1 VSTSH
6 AAPTAQGAA
15 LSVAGLCKSFGPNVA
30 LDGVS
35 LTVEPGRVRGLLGA
49 NGAGKS
55 TLIKI
60 LSGVYSADAG
70 TVALAPGPSGEPGR
84 LGFVHQDLGLVDALT
99 IRENMMLGRRSSR
112 RLGVF
117 LDPRAERASAVEELA
132 RMNLDVDPETPL
144 AACSLGVK
152 SLVAVARMLAEKA
165 TVLFLDEVTA
175 ALTRA
180 ESDWLLTEVRTF
192 VDQGGAAV
200 VVSHRLHEVVEH
212 CDDVTL
218 LRNGQVV
225 YDGPTPSVAELHEL
239 FISHGSG
246 FSRDPAASFGP
257 PAVRLAG
264 VESRGVGPLDLEVRG
279 GEVVSLVGPL
289 ASNIYSLGH
298 VVAGVQKTTRGTLEI
313 LARDGGKGTVA
324 FVPEDRR
331 KQAVLPGLEVRSNL
345 SVGNLMSLSTF
356 GMVGG
361 RREKSRAEALIVDLN
376 VQPPNADYQ
385 VLGLSGGNQ
394 QKVVFGRAKM
404 RSPDVYVLCEPTRGV
419 DIATRTAM
427 YEFIDQVSR
436 QGAAVIILTIDV
448 DDALAVG
455 DRIGIVNAGRIESLR
470 PRSQVTAAEVLE
482 EAL

>member
-1 VSTSH
+1 MSLPS
-6 AAPTAQGAA
+6 AAPPEHRAA
-15 LSVAGLCKSFGPNVA
+15 LSVTGIRKSFGPNVA

-35 LTVEPGRVRGLLGA
+35 LTVEPGRIRGLLGA

-70 TVALAPGPSGEPGR
+70 MVKLAPGPAGVPGR
-84 LGFVHQDLGLVDALT
+84 LGFVHQDLGLVEALT
-99 IRENMMLGRRSSR
+99 IRENMMLGRPSGR
-112 RLGVF
+112 RFGVF
-117 LDPRAERASAVEELA
+117 LDRRAELASVIEELA
-132 RMNLDVDPETPL
+132 RMNLDVDPETPI

-152 SLVAVARMLAEKA
+152 SLVAVARMLAEQA

-180 ESDWLLTEVRTF
+180 ESDWLLTEVRRF
-192 VDQGGAAV
+192 VDDGGAAV

-225 YDGPTPSVAELHEL
+225 YDGPTPSVAELHRL
-239 FISHGSG
+239 FVSHGSG
-246 FSRDPAASFGP
+246 FTRGPAAKFGP
-257 PAVRLAG
+257 LAVRMAG
-264 VESRGVGPLDLEVRG
+264 VVSPGIGPVDLQVRG

-289 ASNIYSLGH
+289 SSNIYSLGH
-298 VVAGVQKTTRGTLEI
+298 VIAGVSKITSGTLEI
-313 LARDGGKGTVA
+313 LNRDGGQGTVA

-361 RREKSRAEALIVDLN
+361 RRESSQADALMIDLN
-376 VQPPNADYQ
+376 VQPPDANYQ

-404 RSPDVYVLCEPTRGV
+404 RHPDVYVLCEPTRGV

-455 DRIGIVNAGRIESLR
+455 DRIGVVNAGRIESLR
-470 PRSQVTAAEVLE
+470 PRSEVTAAEVLE
-482 EAL
+482 DAL